1 MKKKILLSL
10 IGLIIISSSVVVVP
24 SALAQDQQ
32 PKVLWSQKAG
42 YQPIDIQVGDLNG
55 DSKPDVVVGYSEPA
69 ILAIGSDG
77 EVLWRFETKNRVWH
91 VAIGDINGDGKN
103 DVAGYEAQQ
112 PSFLY
117 AIDNL
122 GEKLWTYQLPITGSG
137 NEFSDHVKIGNV
149 LGDGKNEV
157 IVGADASSTLYI
169 FDGQGSVQRT
179 YSAPSYITSLELSD
193 MRDDGLQDMVVSYGS
208 MCPPC
213 GIQVVDGEGNLIW
226 NYPTSARLGDA
237 AVGDINGD
245 GKTDVVV
252 AEWMSSGSGKVYAV
266 DNSGFLLWRFDL
278 EGQAS
283 SLALHDINGDGKLDV
298 IVGSD
303 DDHHVYAIDSKG
315 QLIWRFNTGAN
326 VFKVDAGD
334 LDADGRIEVAAA
346 TMGAAG
352 GVYAIH
358 IDGSLMWFFPKKSSE
373 DVQGFRDLVVVD
385 LDGDGDD
392 EVVAIQDD
400 IGLGIGTR
408 GESGLVYALATPPV
422 AVVTLEVRETGKP
435 VTHIFTNIPS
445 AQSKVEIH
453 NGTPG
458 LTNLAIT
465 VNGKKFEAAGLKHGE
480 ERTIDASPAMV
491 VGNNI
496 IDMEARG
503 KPGGSAVV
511 LIHD

>member
-24 SALAQDQQ
+24 RALAQNQQ
-32 PKVLWSQKAG
+32 PRVLWSQKAG
-42 YQPIDIQVGDLNG
+42 HQPMDIQAGDLNG

-69 ILAIGSDG
+69 ILAIGSGG
-77 EVLWRFETKNRVWH
+77 EVLWRFETKNWVWH

-122 GEKLWTYQLPITGSG
+122 GEKLWSYQLPITGSG
-137 NEFSDHVKIGNV
+137 NQFSDHVKIGNV

-169 FDGQGSVQRT
+169 FDSQGSVQRT
-179 YSAPSYITSLELSD
+179 YNTPSSITSLELSD
-193 MRDDGLQDMVVSYGS
+193 LTGNGVLRMVVSYGRR
-208 MCPPC
+208 CPPC

-226 NYPTSARLGDA
+226 NYATPVRLGDA

-245 GKTDVVV
+245 GNADVVV
-252 AEWMSSGSGKVYAV
+252 AKWESSSGNGRKVYAI
-266 DNSGFLLWRFDL
+266 DNSGSLLWTFDL
-278 EGQAS
+278 EEEAA
-283 SLALHDINGDGKLDV
+283 SLALRDVNGDGKLDV
-298 IVGSD
+298 IFGSN
-303 DDHHVYAIDSKG
+303 DHHVYAIDSKG
-315 QLIWRFNTGAN
+315 QLIWKFDTGAN

-346 TMGAAG
+346 TMGNTG

-358 IDGSLMWFFPKKSSE
+358 SDGSLMWFFPKKADND

-385 LDGDGDD
+385 IDRDGDD

-400 IGLGIGTR
+400 IGIMHT
-408 GESGLVYALATPPV
+408 GENGLVYALATPPV
-422 AVVTLEVRETGKP
+422 VTMEVRDTGKP
-435 VTHIFTNIPS
+435 VAHAFTGIS
-445 AQSKVEIH
+445 EAESKVTVY
-453 NGTPG
+453 NGNPG
-458 LTNLAIT
+458 LTNVA
-465 VNGKKFEAAGLKHGE
+465 VNVNEKRLEVAGLKDGE
-480 ERTIDASPAMV
+480 ERTIDVSSAMV
-491 VGNNI
+491 AGNNNTI
-496 IDMEARG
+496 ILESRG